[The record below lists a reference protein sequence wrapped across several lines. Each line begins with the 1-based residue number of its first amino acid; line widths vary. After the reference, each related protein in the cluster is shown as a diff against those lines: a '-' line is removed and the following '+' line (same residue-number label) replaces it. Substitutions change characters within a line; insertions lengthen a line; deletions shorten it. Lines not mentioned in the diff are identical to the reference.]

1 MILLIIIGLLLFVL
15 LWLLVMPLT
24 LRVDTWRQD
33 YSLRWQGVGRV
44 ALLVHDDELVVWV
57 RIGWWQKDFFPLRPS
72 TRKPKPI
79 QQPKLRTKARR
90 SWRQLPWRKVRNIL
104 RSFRVRHFRLEL
116 DTDDYVWNAFLYPL
130 FYFVNRPGRQLSV
143 NFEGRTNLQLE
154 VENRLIRMLWAFL
167 W

>member
-44 ALLVHDDELVVWV
+44 ALLVRDDELVVRV

-72 TRKPKPI
+72 TRKPKPTR
-79 QQPKLRTKARR
+79 QPKLRTKARR
-90 SWRQLPWRKVRNIL
+90 SWRQLSWRKVRNIL
-104 RSFRVRHFRLEL
+104 RSFRVRYFRLEL